1 MRRLVNRNRYVDAVD
16 PPLNALSA
24 SAAAGAI
31 ASGGTT
37 SVALLE
43 SCLDRIESR
52 DALVCAW
59 VFVDADLALGKARD
73 ADAAREAGKPVGP
86 LHGVPV
92 AIKDIFDT
100 ADMPTECGSDLYRDR
115 QPRYDAEA
123 VSLLRRA
130 GAIILGKTVTAE
142 LALSAP
148 GPTANPLDLRR
159 TPGGSS
165 SGSAAAVA
173 DNMVPLAVGSQT
185 TGSVI
190 RPASYCGIVGFKPSF
205 GAIPTGGMHILAQPL
220 DHVGVFARDLADIS
234 LMANVLMPA
243 GADTQ
248 DSRNAPDASTPPRI
262 GVVRAPVWKEAS
274 ADARSRFD
282 TWTEDLGMHDRVDLG
297 DPFHDAVACQRLIL
311 DANLAADLGA
321 ACESRPEALAA
332 DTRARVRSGLAI
344 SASTVNRTMAR
355 VEEQRARL
363 RQVFQDYDALL
374 TLAAPGEAPLGLSS
388 TGNAVFS
395 AIWTLMGIPTVTL
408 PILAGENGFPIG
420 VQVIGA
426 MGADAKLLSVAARI
440 MTMSSTQGG

>member
-1 MRRLVNRNRYVDAVD
+1 VD

-24 SAAAGAI
+24 NAAAAAI
-31 ASGGTT
+31 ACGDTT

-52 DALVCAW
+52 DALVSAW
-59 VFVDADLALGKARD
+59 VYVDAELALGKARD
-73 ADAAREAGKPVGP
+73 SDAAREAGKPVGP
-86 LHGVPV
+86 LDGVPV

-100 ADMPTECGSDLYRDR
+100 NDMPTECGSDLYRDR
-115 QPRYDAEA
+115 RPQQDAEA

-173 DNMVPLAVGSQT
+173 DDMVPLALGSQT

-205 GAIPTGGMHILAQPL
+205 DAIPTGGMHILAQPL
-220 DHVGVFARDLADIS
+220 DHVGVFARDLADMS
-234 LMANVLMPA
+234 LAATVLMPT
-243 GADTQ
+243 GAHTQ
-248 DSRNAPDASTPPRI
+248 GRRNAADASRPTRI
-262 GVVRAPVWKEAS
+262 GVVRAPVWNEAS

-282 TWTEDLGMHDRVDLG
+282 AWAGDLGMHDRADLG
-297 DPFHDAVACQRLIL
+297 DPFDDAVACQRLLL
-311 DANLAADLGA
+311 DANLAANLGA
-321 ACESRPEALAA
+321 ACQSRPEALAA
-332 DTRARVRSGLAI
+332 ETRARVRSGLSIGA
-344 SASTVNRTMAR
+344 SAVDRTMAR

-395 AIWTLMGIPTVTL
+395 AIWTLMGVPTVTL
-408 PILAGENGFPIG
+408 PMLEGENGMPIG

-426 MGADAKLLSVAARI
+426 MGTDAKLLAVAAQIQQCHTDR
-440 MTMSSTQGG
+440 QP